1 MTKIYY
7 GEETGKALRNF
18 PLVDSKISD
27 LFILALSFVKLA
39 EAEANYSLGKLHI
52 GLYKIIVQAIEEL
65 KSGKLSDQFVVS
77 SIQGGAGTSVNM
89 NFNEVVAARATDIS
103 FGKIKVDPIEHVNLS
118 QSTNDT
124 LPTALRLLCL
134 WEIDKYS
141 EILKHLESIFLDKS
155 KKFRGI
161 IKVGRTHLQDAV
173 PIRLSEEFLAYS
185 HFVKRDI
192 SRILE
197 SKKYLL
203 MTNLGGTAIGTFI
216 GSSENHVRLVNKK
229 LSQLTGYDF
238 KPANDLIDAT
248 QNIDVFLHIS
258 SLLNISACGLSKIC
272 SDLRLMASGP
282 RAGIGELKLPELQKG
297 SSIMPGKT
305 NPVTLEQ
312 INQIA
317 NHVVGNNVAN
327 SIATLSG
334 QLELNVML
342 PTLTKNL
349 TESFQMLI
357 NGVEKLSETIKL
369 IEADKIHCKELFDRS
384 LVGATELS
392 EKIGYHQTS
401 EIVKSAIIKNTTLE
415 EEFTKSLLDK

>member
-1 MTKIYY
+1 MRKIYY
-7 GEETGKALRNF
+7 GEETKKAIRNF
-18 PLVDSKISD
+18 PLIDSKVSH
-27 LFILALSFVKLA
+27 LFIRALAIVKQA
-39 EAEANYSLGKLHI
+39 EAEANCSQGKLNI

-103 FGKIKVDPIEHVNLS
+103 FGKIKVDALEHVNLS

-141 EILKHLESIFLDKS
+141 EILKQLESIFLNKS
-155 KKFRGI
+155 KQFRGI

-173 PIRLSEEFLAYS
+173 PIRLSEEFSAYA

-192 SRILE
+192 SRISE

-203 MTNLGGTAIGTFI
+203 MTNLGGTAIGTI
-216 GSSENHVRLVNKK
+216 VGSSEDHVRLVNKK

-248 QNIDVFLHIS
+248 QNIDVFLQIS
-258 SLLNISACGLSKIC
+258 SLLSISACGLSKIC
-272 SDLRLMASGP
+272 SDLRLMSSGP

-317 NHVVGNNVAN
+317 NHIIGNNVAN

-342 PTLTKNL
+342 PTLIKNL

-357 NGVEKLSETIKL
+357 NGVKKLSETVDQ
-369 IEADKIHCKELFDRS
+369 IEVDKKKCRELLDKS
-384 LVGATELS
+384 LTDAIFLS
-392 EKIGYHQTS
+392 EKIGYQQTAK
-401 EIVKSAIIKNTTLE
+401 IVRAAVKNNTTLKE
-415 EEFTKSLLDK
+415 EIKKTRH

>member
-392 EKIGYHQTS
+392 EKIGYQQTAK
-401 EIVKSAIIKNTTLE
+401 IVQAAVKNNT
-415 EEFTKSLLDK
+415 SLNDELKK